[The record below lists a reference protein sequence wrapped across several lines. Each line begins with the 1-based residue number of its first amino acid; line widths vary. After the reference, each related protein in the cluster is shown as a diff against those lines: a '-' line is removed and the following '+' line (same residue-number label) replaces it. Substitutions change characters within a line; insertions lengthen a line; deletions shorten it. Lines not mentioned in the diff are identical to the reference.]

1 MWLAALL
8 DLRGAHRAYSPDCA
22 NHALRDSMRYGFSL
36 FAILLLLFGARPALA
51 NSDNAEPTAGMQVRS
66 NRALTPAEKAE
77 KKARKACKIE
87 ICDILATKAAQ
98 GPDIAC
104 DIVKTWRTDDI
115 VEMLGGR
122 IDWPW
127 GSAVC
132 KSKLRLKRAPL
143 AKAMSEPHARIVME
157 SQSVRCSLLQKE
169 GKPYVVELDMAPKV
183 TFENGK
189 AVSAEVNW
197 GEVSAPMLI
206 YPILYA
212 GTGLDNS
219 SNVLGPEVVRM
230 VNEFTG
236 KKCAEVR
243 RELPSNQ
250 PN

>member
-1 MWLAALL
+1 
-8 DLRGAHRAYSPDCA
+8 
-22 NHALRDSMRYGFSL
+22 MRYGFSL
-36 FAILLLLFGARPALA
+36 FAILLLLFGAGPALA

-66 NRALTPAEKAE
+66 NRTLTPAEKAE

-87 ICDILATKAAQ
+87 ICDILA
-98 GPDIAC
+98 
-104 DIVKTWRTDDI
+104 
-115 VEMLGGR
+115 
-122 IDWPW
+122 
-127 GSAVC
+127 
-132 KSKLRLKRAPL
+132 
-143 AKAMSEPHARIVME
+143 
-157 SQSVRCSLLQKE
+157 VRCSLLQKE

>member
-1 MWLAALL
+1 MT
-8 DLRGAHRAYSPDCA
+8 
-22 NHALRDSMRYGFSL
+22 MRPGQI
-36 FAILLLLFGARPALA
+36 AILLLLFGVSPALA
-51 NSDNAEPTAGMQVRS
+51 ASDNVSAKDAEPTAGTQVKS
-66 NRALTPAEKAE
+66 KRALTPAEKAE

-87 ICDILATKAAQ
+87 ICEILATKSQQ

-127 GSAVC
+127 GNAVC
-132 KSKLRLKRAPL
+132 QSKLRLKRAPP
-143 AKAMSEPHARIVME
+143 ANAMSEPRTRIVMD
-157 SQSVRCSLLQKE
+157 SQTVRCSLHQKK

-183 TFENGK
+183 TFKDGK
-189 AVSAEVNW
+189 AVSAEINW

-230 VNEFTG
+230 VNEFTV
-236 KKCAEVR
+236 KKCAEVKD
-243 RELPSNQ
+243 ELPGIRSN
-250 PN
+250 